1 MNEEKQK
8 ALRLLKTARG
18 QTEGIVKMIEE
29 GQYCVDISNQLMA
42 TVSLLKNANLL
53 ILKQHLDRC
62 VLDALKEDKGTQKL
76 DEIMSILA
84 KLLK

>member
-29 GQYCVDISNQLMA
+29 GQYCVDISNQIMA
-42 TVSLLKNANLL
+42 TLSLLKNANLL

-62 VLDALKEDKGTQKL
+62 VLDALKEGGGTQKL

>member
-18 QTEGIVKMIEE
+18 QTEGIIKMIEE
-29 GQYCVDISNQLMA
+29 GQYCVDISNQIMA
-42 TVSLLKNANLL
+42 TLSLLKNANLL

-62 VLDALKEDKGTQKL
+62 VLDALKEGGGTQKL

>member
-18 QTEGIVKMIEE
+18 QADGIIKMIEE